1 MGCDDLRGGEEV
13 FGSIAEAARAESG
26 FARLCQKAGGWEKMV
41 GTTESLAE
49 AGVDL
54 ADLDDLFERG
64 ADKIGEAFPGIFAE
78 GSQSGVSFLGGGEGE
93 VGGGESGEKRGPSEI

>member
-1 MGCDDLRGGEEV
+1 MAGTVPETAGAKG
-13 FGSIAEAARAESG
+13 G
-26 FARLCQKAGGWEKMV
+26 FARVRQKAGGREKMV
-41 GTTESLAE
+41 VTTESLAE

-78 GSQSGVSFLGGGEGE
+78 GSQSRVSFLGGGEGE

>member
-1 MGCDDLRGGEEV
+1 MGCGEEV
-13 FGSIAEAARAESG
+13 AGTVPETAGAKGG
-26 FARLCQKAGGWEKMV
+26 FARVRQKAGGREKMV
-41 GTTESLAE
+41 VTTESLAE

-54 ADLDDLFERG
+54 ADLNDLFERG

>member
-1 MGCDDLRGGEEV
+1 MGSDDLSGGEEV

-54 ADLDDLFERG
+54 ANLNDLFEGG
-64 ADKIGEAFPGIFAE
+64 ADKIGEAFPRIFTQ
-78 GSQSGVSFLGGGEGE
+78 GS
-93 VGGGESGEKRGPSEI
+93 